1 MWSSWREECMHF
13 WGKQII
19 DSAAK
24 VTIFE
29 IPIWVANELLLDWH
43 LFPLQV

>member
-1 MWSSWREECMHF
+1 MWSSWREECMQF
-13 WGKQII
+13 LAKQII
-19 DSAAK
+19 DSAAE

-29 IPIWVANELLLDWH
+29 IPIWAANELLLDWH

>member
-1 MWSSWREECMHF
+1 MEQLERGMYALLRE
-13 WGKQII
+13 I
-19 DSAAK
+19 DSAAE

-29 IPIWVANELLLDWH
+29 IPIWAANELLLDWH